1 MKLENA
7 IQVLEPIINKPFK
20 DFLTDEQMKG
30 IRINKGLTGQ
40 LLELQLGLENSSRNL
55 DFEDGE
61 LKSNKVDIDGKPLET
76 MYIKQIS
83 SMIDDLLSE
92 KKFFETKLYK
102 KINNILYVPVYKG
115 SRKNKVNRK
124 KWRLLPYIHIK
135 LSEHPQLKKQL
146 EEDYYNICK
155 LMKKQLNKNQNSYLH
170 TCNGKYIQIR
180 TKDSKPYNAIYSNV
194 YNRIVSDK
202 NRAFYFKKEF
212 IKKIQEFSSSYPIS
226 YNF

>member
-92 KKFFETKLYK
+92 KNFFETKLYK

-124 KWRLLPYIHIK
+124 EWRLLPYIHIK

-155 LMKKQLNKNQNSYLH
+155 LMKKQLDKSSNSYLH

-180 TKDSKPYNAIYSNV
+180 TKDSKPYNAIYSNI

-212 IKKIQEFSSSYPIS
+212 IKKIQEFSSSYPIQL
-226 YNF
+226 

>member
-7 IQVLEPIINKPFK
+7 IQVLEPITNKPFK

-92 KKFFETKLYK
+92 KNFFETKLYK
-102 KINNILYVPVYKG
+102 KINNILHVPVYKG

-124 KWRLLPYIHIK
+124 EWRLLPYIHIK

-155 LMKKQLNKNQNSYLH
+155 LMKKQLDKSQNSYLH

-212 IKKIQEFSSSYPIS
+212 IKKIQEFSSSYPIQL
-226 YNF
+226 

>member
-92 KKFFETKLYK
+92 KNFFETKLYK

-124 KWRLLPYIHIK
+124 EWRLLPYIHIE

-155 LMKKQLNKNQNSYLH
+155 LMKKQLDKSSNSYLH

-180 TKDSKPYNAIYSNV
+180 TKDSKPYNAIYSNI

-212 IKKIQEFSSSYPIS
+212 IKKIQEFSSSYPIQL
-226 YNF
+226 